1 MLTPDVPPRDDGA
14 EEESGFDSG
23 QLLDYLSY
31 IGRALRLHPRLAAC
45 VFVALAG
52 ATLGLVSILP
62 KKYHVEST
70 LLAQNNQVIAALGN
84 PSRVFPRE
92 DVAPTRSVNETV
104 LSRDNLVALVKQVG
118 LVERWKQR
126 FTLRARLRRLAN
138 QVLGRRALSDD
149 ELVDALVF
157 LLQTNLVAWSA
168 DNRVVIGVT
177 WDDADTAARIVEAA
191 QQNFME
197 RRHVTDT
204 GLIGESIALLDG
216 ALGAARQE
224 VEAAM
229 AVARGK
235 RQEAARAGALLPFPS
250 FAAPSTST
258 GKPADQALARLR
270 VLVESKRRA
279 AQDLE
284 DFRRRRL
291 GELQSQLAEQKAVYA
306 ESHPVIL
313 NLRQSLES
321 LGQDSPQLAAL
332 RHELQDLEAQYVAKG
347 GTLREAESASVAE
360 PRLIPTIIA
369 PERDARENRD
379 PAEDYAQS
387 RLSAAITRYN
397 TLVDRMANAR
407 MELDAARAAFQ
418 YRYMVVDP
426 PRPPQKPVGGAKA
439 LGLLAAG
446 LLAAFLLATSAAVA
460 AEARSGLIVQRWQ
473 VQRSLG
479 LEVLTEL
486 PLP

>member
-1 MLTPDVPPRDDGA
+1 MATLDGPPRDDGA
-14 EEESGFDSG
+14 EEEGGFDVA

-31 IGRALRLHPRLAAC
+31 AGRALRLHARLAVC
-45 VFVALAG
+45 VFAAVAG

-92 DVAPTRSVNETV
+92 DVAPTRSVSETV
-104 LSRDNLVALVKQVG
+104 LSRDNLVALVKQAG

-126 FTLRARLRRLAN
+126 FGLRARLRTFINGLLR
-138 QVLGRRALSDD
+138 RRAPSDD

-168 DNRVVIGVT
+168 DNRVVIGVN
-177 WDDADTAARIVEAA
+177 WDDPDTAVRIVEAA

-204 GLIGESIALLDG
+204 GLIAESISILEG
-216 ALGAARQE
+216 HLGVARQE

-235 RQEAARAGALLPFPS
+235 RQEAARAGALMPFPS
-250 FAAPSTST
+250 FAVPGS
-258 GKPADQALARLR
+258 GKPVDQALARLR

-279 AQDLE
+279 VQDLE

-291 GELQSQLAEQKAVYA
+291 GELQAQLAEQKAVYA

-321 LGQDSPQLAAL
+321 LSQDSPQLAAL
-332 RHELQDLEAQYVAKG
+332 RHELADLEAQFVAKG
-347 GTLREAESASVAE
+347 GALREADNAASDQ
-360 PRLIPTIIA
+360 PRLIPAIIA
-369 PERDARENRD
+369 PERDSRENRD

-407 MELDAARAAFQ
+407 MELDAARAAFK

-426 PRPPQKPVGGAKA
+426 PRPPQKPLGGTKTLA
-439 LGLLAAG
+439 LLAAG
-446 LLAAFLLATSAAVA
+446 LVAAFVLAVSAAVTM
-460 AEARSGLIVQRWQ
+460 EARSGLILQRWQ
-473 VQRSLG
+473 VERSLG
-479 LEVLTEL
+479 LPVLTEL
-486 PLP
+486 PRA